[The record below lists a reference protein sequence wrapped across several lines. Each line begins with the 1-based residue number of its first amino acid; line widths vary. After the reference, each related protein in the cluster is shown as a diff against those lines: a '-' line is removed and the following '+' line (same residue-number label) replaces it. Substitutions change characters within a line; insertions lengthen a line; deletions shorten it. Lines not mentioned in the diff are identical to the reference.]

1 MSQRNAPGNVISAFD
16 LHLLAEGTHYRSF
29 EKLGAHVGE
38 RDGIAGVHFAVW
50 APNAEQVDVI
60 GDFNQWRAG
69 ATPLRMRPEASVWEA
84 FVPGVGPGEPYKYR
98 IASRV
103 NGYVADRADPY
114 GFAAELRPQTAS
126 KVVDLDGFAW
136 TDAAWMDLRR
146 SGDVLAAPMS
156 IYEVHLGS
164 WRRSPEHDSRWLTYR
179 EMAPLLARYAREMGY
194 THVELLPI
202 TEHPFDGSWG
212 YQTVGYYA
220 PTSRFGSPHDFMF
233 LVDTLHAAGIGV
245 LLDWVPAHFPHDPHG
260 LGFFDGTHLYEH
272 ADPRQGHHPDWD
284 TLVFNYG
291 RTEVKNFLISN
302 ALFWIEK
309 YHLDGLR
316 VDAVASMLYLDYGR
330 RDGAWIPNQFGGR
343 ENLEAVAFLRELNT
357 VVHGEHPGVIMAA
370 EESTSWPMVSRPT
383 YLGGLGFGLKWNM
396 GWMHDM
402 LDYLALDPIHRS
414 HHHHRLTF
422 SLLYAFSENFLLPFS
437 HDEVV
442 HGKRSMLEKMPGDDW
457 QKFANLRLLY
467 GYQFGHP
474 GKKLQFMGDEF
485 GQRREWNHDTSL
497 DWHLLA
503 EPLHAGLQAGCATS
517 TACIARRRR
526 CTRATSTRP
535 DSTGSTATIT
545 SAAWSAS
552 SAAATILMTS
562 CCLSATSR
570 RCRAT
575 TSRWASRWAA
585 TGGKCSTATPP
596 STAAAASATPV
607 ASPPSKRRTTAAPAG
622 STWSCRRSGSS
633 CCGRA
638 ERLSYDSD
646 ACESAVLVPRCGLL
660 PAARQDASATA
671 TATASATSAG

>member
-1 MSQRNAPGNVISAFD
+1 MSQSNQPARVISSFD

-38 RDGIAGVHFAVW
+38 RDGVAGVTFAVW

-60 GDFNQWRAG
+60 GDFNGWRAG
-69 ATPLRMRPEASVWEA
+69 ATPLRVRPEASVWEA

-98 IASRV
+98 IVSRL

-114 GFAAELRPQTAS
+114 GFGAEVRPKTAS
-126 KVVDLDGFAW
+126 KVVDLEGFTW
-136 TDAAWMDLRR
+136 TDQAWLEARR
-146 SGDVLAAPMS
+146 SRDGLAAPLS
-156 IYEVHLGS
+156 IYELHLGS
-164 WRRSPEHDSRWLTYR
+164 WRRSTEDGNRWLTYR
-179 EMAPLLARYAREMGY
+179 EMAPLLAGYAREMGY

-212 YQTVGYYA
+212 YQTVGYFA
-220 PTSRFGSPHDFMF
+220 PTSRFGTPHDFMF

-291 RTEVKNFLISN
+291 RTEVRNFLISN
-302 ALFWIEK
+302 ALFWLEK

-330 RDGAWIPNQFGGR
+330 REGAWIPNQFGGR
-343 ENLEAVAFLRELNT
+343 ENLEAVTFLRELNT
-357 VVHGEHPGVIMAA
+357 VVHQEHPGVIMAA

-383 YLGGLGFGLKWNM
+383 YIGGLGFGVKWNM

-402 LDYLALDPIHRS
+402 LDYLALDPVYRS

-422 SLLYAFSENFLLPFS
+422 SLIYAFSENFLLPFS

-474 GKKLQFMGDEF
+474 GKKLQFMGCEF
-485 GQRREWNHDTSL
+485 GQRKEWNHDVSL
-497 DWHLLA
+497 DWHLLDL
-503 EPLHAGLQAGCATS
+503 PPHAGLQRWVRDLNHLYRDAAPLH
-517 TACIARRRR
+517 ARDFDPGGFEWIDCNDHQRSLVSFLRRGHD
-526 CTRATSTRP
+526 P
-535 DSTGSTATIT
+535 DDVMLFVCNFTPVPRYAEPVGAPLGGVWREVLNSDAVDYGGGGVGNGG
-545 SAAWSAS
+545 
-552 SAAATILMTS
+552 AAT
-562 CCLSATSR
+562 AVD
-570 RCRAT
+570 
-575 TSRWASRWAA
+575 
-585 TGGKCSTATPP
+585 TPHHGRP
-596 STAAAASATPV
+596 YRLDLV
-607 ASPPSKRRTTAAPAG
+607 VPPLG
-622 STWSCRRSGSS
+622 VVVLRSG
-633 CCGRA
+633 G
-638 ERLSYDSD
+638 
-646 ACESAVLVPRCGLL
+646 
-660 PAARQDASATA
+660 ARPS
-671 TATASATSAG
+671 

>member
-1 MSQRNAPGNVISAFD
+1 MTHRDQPATVISAFD

-29 EKLGAHVGE
+29 EKLGAHVE
-38 RDGIAGVHFAVW
+38 KRDGVAGVQFAVW

-60 GDFNQWRAG
+60 GDFNGWRAG
-69 ATPLRMRPEASVWEA
+69 ATPLRLRPEASVWEA

-98 IASRV
+98 IASRF
-103 NGYVADRADPY
+103 NGYVAERADPY
-114 GFAAELRPQTAS
+114 GFAAELRPKTAS
-126 KVVDLDGFAW
+126 KVADLDGFAW
-136 TDAAWMDLRR
+136 TDGAWLADRR
-146 SGDVLAAPMS
+146 QRDVLAAPMS

-164 WRRSPEHDSRWLTYR
+164 WRRAPEDGNRWLSYR
-179 EMAPLLARYAREMGY
+179 EVAPLLAQYARDMGY

-245 LLDWVPAHFPHDPHG
+245 LLDWVPAHFPHDAHG
-260 LGFFDGTHLYEH
+260 LGYFDGTHLYEH

-302 ALFWIEK
+302 ALFWLEK

-330 RDGAWIPNQFGGR
+330 REGAWIPNQFGGR

-357 VVHGEHPGVIMAA
+357 VVHREQPGVIMAA

-402 LDYLALDPIHRS
+402 LDYVALDPVYRS

-422 SLLYAFSENFLLPFS
+422 SLIYAFSENFMLPFS

-467 GYQFGHP
+467 GYQYGHP

-485 GQRREWNHDTSL
+485 GQRREWNHDASL
-497 DWHLLA
+497 DWHLID
-503 EPLHAGLQAGCATS
+503 EPLHAGLQRWVRDLNHLYRE
-517 TACIARRRR
+517 ARPLH
-526 CTRATSTRP
+526 TR
-535 DSTGSTATIT
+535 DFD
-545 SAAWSAS
+545 
-552 SAAATILMTS
+552 
-562 CCLSATSR
+562 
-570 RCRAT
+570 
-575 TSRWASRWAA
+575 
-585 TGGKCSTATPP
+585 
-596 STAAAASATPV
+596 
-607 ASPPSKRRTTAAPAG
+607 PAG
-622 STWSCRRSGSS
+622 FEWIDCNDHLRSLVSFIRRGSDPDDVLLFV
-633 CCGRA
+633 CNFTPIPRHA
-638 ERLSYDSD
+638 EPVGVPVGGYWQEVLNSD
-646 ACESAVLVPRCGLL
+646 AVDYGGSGVGNSGGVMASDQPHHGRPCRLDLVVPPLGLVVLRSSGGRP
-660 PAARQDASATA
+660 S
-671 TATASATSAG
+671 

>member
-1 MSQRNAPGNVISAFD
+1 MRRYPPCTGEGVNSTPSHQPATAISSFD

-38 RDGIAGVHFAVW
+38 RDGVAGVNFAVW
-50 APNAEQVDVI
+50 APNASQVDVI
-60 GDFNQWRAG
+60 GDFNHWRAG

-84 FVPGVGPGEPYKYR
+84 FVPGVGPGEAYKYR
-98 IASRV
+98 IESRF
-103 NGYVADRADPY
+103 NGYVAERADPY
-114 GFAAELRPQTAS
+114 GFGAEVRPKTAS
-126 KVVDLDGFAW
+126 KVVDLEGFNW
-136 TDAAWMDLRR
+136 TDGAWLDERR
-146 SGDVLAAPMS
+146 KRDMLASPMS
-156 IYEVHLGS
+156 IYELHLGS
-164 WRRSPEHDSRWLTYR
+164 WRRSPDDGNRWLTYR

-194 THVELLPI
+194 THVELLPV

-220 PTSRFGSPHDFMF
+220 PTSRFGTPHDFMF

-357 VVHGEHPGVIMAA
+357 VVHQEHPGVIMAA

-383 YLGGLGFGLKWNM
+383 YIGGLGFGVKWNM

-402 LDYLALDPIHRS
+402 LDYLSLDPVYRS

-422 SLLYAFSENFLLPFS
+422 SLIYAFSENFLLPFS

-467 GYQFGHP
+467 GYQYGHP
-474 GKKLQFMGDEF
+474 GKKLQFMGGEF
-485 GQRREWNHDTSL
+485 GQRKEWNHDVSL
-497 DWHLLA
+497 DWHLL
-503 EPLHAGLQAGCATS
+503 EDPRHAGLQRWVRDLNLLYRDSPPLHARDFDPSGFEWIDCNDNQRS
-517 TACIARRRR
+517 LVSFIRRGHDPDDVMLFACNF
-526 CTRATSTRP
+526 
-535 DSTGSTATIT
+535 
-545 SAAWSAS
+545 
-552 SAAATILMTS
+552 
-562 CCLSATSR
+562 
-570 RCRAT
+570 
-575 TSRWASRWAA
+575 
-585 TGGKCSTATPP
+585 
-596 STAAAASATPV
+596 TPV
-607 ASPPSKRRTTAAPAG
+607 PRYGEPVGVPVGGVWREVLNSDATEYGGGGVGNGGQATAIEASHHGRPYRLDLVVPPLG
-622 STWSCRRSGSS
+622 VVVLRSG
-633 CCGRA
+633 G
-638 ERLSYDSD
+638 
-646 ACESAVLVPRCGLL
+646 
-660 PAARQDASATA
+660 ARHS
-671 TATASATSAG
+671 

>member
-1 MSQRNAPGNVISAFD
+1 MSKRQEPPAAISPFD

-29 EKLGAHVGE
+29 EKLGAHVAE
-38 RDGIAGVHFAVW
+38 RDGTAGVHFAVW
-50 APNAEQVDVI
+50 APNAGRVDVI
-60 GDFNQWRAG
+60 GDFNGWKAG
-69 ATPLRMRPEASVWEA
+69 ATPLSLRPEASVWEG
-84 FVPGVGPGEPYKYR
+84 FVPGLAAGETYKYR
-98 IASRV
+98 IESRF
-103 NGYVADRADPY
+103 NGYVAERADPY
-114 GFAAELRPQTAS
+114 GFGAEVRPKTAS
-126 KVVDLDGFAW
+126 KVVDLEGFTW
-136 TDAAWMDLRR
+136 TDDAWMTARAK
-146 SGDVLAAPMS
+146 GDVLAAPVS

-164 WRRSPEHDSRWLTYR
+164 WRRAPDDDNRWLTYR
-179 EMAPLLARYAREMGY
+179 EMAPLLASYARDMGY

-233 LVDTLHAAGIGV
+233 LVDTLHAAGLGV
-245 LLDWVPAHFPHDPHG
+245 LLDWVPAHFPHDAHG

-302 ALFWIEK
+302 ALFWLEK

-330 RDGAWIPNQFGGR
+330 REGAWIPNQFGGR

-357 VVHGEHPGVIMAA
+357 VVYREHPGVIMAA

-402 LDYLALDPIHRS
+402 LDYTSLDPVYRS

-422 SLLYAFSENFLLPFS
+422 SLVYAFSENFMLPFS

-485 GQRREWNHDTSL
+485 GQRREWNHDASL
-497 DWHLLA
+497 DWHLTD
-503 EPLHAGLQAGCATS
+503 EPLHAGLQRWVRDLNHLYREAAPL
-517 TACIARRRR
+517 
-526 CTRATSTRP
+526 STRDFDQAGFEWIDCNDSQRSLISFIRRGHDP
-535 DSTGSTATIT
+535 DDVLLFVCNFTPVPRHGEPIGVP
-545 SAAWSAS
+545 
-552 SAAATILMTS
+552 
-562 CCLSATSR
+562 
-570 RCRAT
+570 
-575 TSRWASRWAA
+575 
-585 TGGKCSTATPP
+585 TGGYWREVLNSDGAEYGGGGVGNAGGVTAVEASQHGRPFRLDLVVPP
-596 STAAAASATPV
+596 LGIV
-607 ASPPSKRRTTAAPAG
+607 VL
-622 STWSCRRSGSS
+622 RSGGAHPS
-633 CCGRA
+633 
-638 ERLSYDSD
+638 
-646 ACESAVLVPRCGLL
+646 
-660 PAARQDASATA
+660 
-671 TATASATSAG
+671 